1 MIERTKGE
9 IFRSRRSLPDRHGG
23 RLAHR
28 WDRPSQ
34 PKWSTWGFH
43 RVRATLPSGR
53 LCAFWVWYALRY
65 SRASGRLITVLYRR
79 RPGPGVCIG
88 TDRSQAGGRECH
100 KGDLRSYCE
109 AVGIAS
115 WDRFQG
121 TWCNYQIFAH
131 TIPLADSP
139 PAYTDSTGRS
149 TPFPF
154 ADWFTKDD
162 PFSSPRH
169 CRRVDQRLL
178 TCSDER
184 ISFHERSSLCSR
196 SRPGVFGGA
205 NFEPH

>member
-1 MIERTKGE
+1 MVADSPTDGIDHPNQNGRRGVSIEYE
-9 IFRSRRSLPDRHGG
+9 LLSRVDGSARF
-23 RLAHR
+23 
-28 WDRPSQ
+28 
-34 PKWSTWGFH
+34 GFG
-43 RVRATLPSGR
+43 TPLG
-53 LCAFWVWYALRY
+53 Y
-65 SRASGRLITVLYRR
+65 SRASGRLITVFYRR

-139 PAYTDSTGRS
+139 PTYTDSTGRS

-154 ADWFTKDD
+154 AGGFTKDD

-169 CRRVDQRLL
+169 CRRVDQRIL

-196 SRPGVFGGA
+196 SRPGVFRGA